1 MSFLS
6 SIEAW
11 FKAPVAQEVESFL
24 SGIVKSNV
32 EAILP
37 IAKQAVAGLVVAEA
51 AQVASGNTSQTGHTL
66 AQAVS
71 ATEAA
76 VIQAGVKA
84 SASEILTAVAAV
96 KA

>member
-11 FKAPVAQEVESFL
+11 FKTPAVQEVESFF
-24 SGIVKSNV
+24 SSVVKSNV
-32 EAILP
+32 AAILP
-37 IAKQAVAGLVVAEA
+37 IAKQAIAGLVVAEA

-66 AQAVS
+66 ADAVK

-76 VIQAGVKA
+76 VLQAGVQA
-84 SASEILTAVAAV
+84 TSSEILTAVAAV